1 MSEEP
6 APRTDDGPAE
16 SELDRLSRLR
26 AEVAALESDM
36 GLRAEPPAAAAT
48 PEPTRRGG
56 WWRGV
61 VVTLCLT
68 LLALLCPL
76 AVVATWARDEVSDTD
91 RYVATVAPLASD
103 PAMQNA
109 IANRITEELTSRV
122 DIRQIIMRIV
132 EALRQGGLGPQVADG
147 LETLSTPLAN
157 AADNFIG
164 TQVDKVVHSDAF
176 ATAWDE
182 ANREAHAQMVALLT
196 GKESAVSLEGNSVK
210 IDLAAFIEVVKK
222 RLLDQGFG
230 LAARIPEVHASFTVF
245 ESDQLPKAQSGFQ
258 LLNALARALPIA
270 ALVLLGIALM
280 VSVRKRRTLLAAALV
295 IAGSMLVLGLALNGF
310 RAFYLNAVSAEGLS
324 IDAATVF
331 YDTVV
336 RFIRFNLRAVLV
348 LSLVVALVAWVSG
361 PSASAVGVRRG
372 ASRTL
377 GAVRTRSDSAGL
389 GTGPV
394 GAFLGRYR
402 TAIRVLIAGIVIVTY
417 ALADHPTGAWTL
429 TLVLI
434 AGAVLLVVEVLAR
447 PPGPTGATEADG
459 GVR

>member
-6 APRTDDGPAE
+6 TTPRTDDRPAE
-16 SELDRLSRLR
+16 SELARLSRLR
-26 AEVAALESDM
+26 AEVAALESQI
-36 GLRAEPPAAAAT
+36 GLPAEPSTAT

-103 PAMQNA
+103 PAMQEA
-109 IANRITEELTSRV
+109 IADRITEELTTRV

-147 LETLSTPLAN
+147 LETLSTPLAS

-164 TQVDKVVHSDAF
+164 TQVDKVVRSDAF

-182 ANREAHAQMVALLT
+182 ANREAHAQMIALLT
-196 GKESAVSLEGNSVK
+196 GKESGVSLEGNAVK
-210 IDLAAFIEVVKK
+210 IDLAAFIEVVKE

-270 ALVLLGIALM
+270 ALVLLGIALV

-310 RAFYLNAVSAEGLS
+310 RAFYLNAVSSEGLS

-348 LSLVVALVAWVSG
+348 LSLAVALVAWVSG

-377 GAVRTRSDSAGL
+377 EAVRTRSDSAGL

-402 TAIRVLIAGIVIVTY
+402 TAIRVLIAGIGVLTY
-417 ALADHPTGAWTL
+417 ALADHPTGGWTL

-447 PPGPTGATEADG
+447 PPGPTEATEAGG

>member
-6 APRTDDGPAE
+6 APRADDNRTE

-26 AEVAALESDM
+26 AEVAALESQM
-36 GLRAEPPAAAAT
+36 GLAAEPSAAT
-48 PEPTRRGG
+48 PGPTRRGG

-76 AVVATWARDEVSDTD
+76 AVVATWARDEVGDTD
-91 RYVATVAPLASD
+91 RYVATVTPLASD
-103 PAMQNA
+103 PAMQKA
-109 IANRITEELTSRV
+109 IANRITEELTTRV

-132 EALRQGGLGPQVADG
+132 EALRQGGLGPQAADG

-157 AADNFIG
+157 AADDFIAD
-164 TQVDKVVHSDAF
+164 QVDKVVRSDAF
-176 ATAWDE
+176 AVAWDE

-196 GKESAVSLEGNSVK
+196 GKESAVRLEGNAVT
-210 IDLAAFIEVVKK
+210 IDLAAFIEVIKE
-222 RLLDQGFG
+222 RLIEQGFG
-230 LAARIPEVHASFTVF
+230 LAARIPEINASFTVF
-245 ESDQLPKAQSGFQ
+245 ESDQLPRAQSGFQ
-258 LLNALARALPIA
+258 LLTALARALPIA
-270 ALVLLGIALM
+270 ALVLLGTAL
-280 VSVRKRRTLLAAALV
+280 VISTRKRRTLLAAALV
-295 IAGSMLVLGLALNGF
+295 VAGSMLVLGLALNGF

-324 IDAATVF
+324 IDAAAVF

-348 LSLVVALVAWVSG
+348 ISLAVALVAWVSG
-361 PSASAVGVRRG
+361 PSASALGLRRG

-377 GAVRTRSDSAGL
+377 AVVRTRSDSAGL

-394 GAFLGRYR
+394 GAFLGRHR
-402 TAIRVLIAGIVIVTY
+402 TAIRVLIAGLAVVTY
-417 ALADHPTGAWTL
+417 ALADRPTGAWTL

-434 AGAVLLVVEVLAR
+434 AGVVLLVVEVLAR
-447 PPGPTGATEADG
+447 QPVHGETTEAE
-459 GVR
+459 VR

>member
-6 APRTDDGPAE
+6 ATRTDDGPAE
-16 SELDRLSRLR
+16 SERDRLSRLR
-26 AEVAALESDM
+26 AEVAALESQM
-36 GLRAEPPAAAAT
+36 GLPAEPSAAT
-48 PEPTRRGG
+48 PVPSRRGG

-91 RYVATVAPLASD
+91 RYVATVTPLASD
-103 PAMQNA
+103 PAMQKA
-109 IANRITEELTSRV
+109 IADRITEELTTRF

-132 EALRQGGLGPQVADG
+132 EALRQGGLGPQAADG
-147 LETLSTPLAN
+147 LETLSTPLAD
-157 AADNFIG
+157 AADNFIA
-164 TQVDKVVHSDAF
+164 TQVDKVVRTDAF

-182 ANREAHAQMVALLT
+182 ANREAHAQLVALLT
-196 GKESAVSLEGNSVK
+196 GKESAVRLDGNAVT
-210 IDLAAFIEVVKK
+210 IDLAAFIEVVKE
-222 RLLDQGFG
+222 RLIDQGFG
-230 LAARIPEVHASFTVF
+230 PAARIPEINASFTVF

-258 LLNALARALPIA
+258 LLTALARALPIA
-270 ALVLLGIALM
+270 AIVLLAIALV

-295 IAGSMLVLGLALNGF
+295 VAGSMLVLGLALNGF

-331 YDTVV
+331 FDTVV

-348 LSLVVALVAWVSG
+348 ISLAVALVAWVSG
-361 PSASAVGVRRG
+361 PSASALGVRHG

-377 GAVRTRSDSAGL
+377 EVVRSRSDRAGL

-394 GAFLGRYR
+394 GAFLGRFR
-402 TAIRVLIAGIVIVTY
+402 NAIRALIAGVVVVTY

-447 PPGPTGATEADG
+447 PPVHNDAGEATE
-459 GVR
+459 VR